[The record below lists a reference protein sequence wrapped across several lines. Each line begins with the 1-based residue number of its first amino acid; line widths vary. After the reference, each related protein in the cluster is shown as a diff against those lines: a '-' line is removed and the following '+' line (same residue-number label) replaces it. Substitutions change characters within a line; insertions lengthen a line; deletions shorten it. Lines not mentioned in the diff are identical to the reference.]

1 MKKLRMMIA
10 FVMFLL
16 FGLYGQALA
25 QLAVSSSSTDF
36 SEVEVGT
43 TSNQIIRAV
52 NPGYDWIWLDAE
64 ISGSTDFGITS
75 TFPVLISPGGFVD
88 IEVSFTPSAEGPLKA
103 SLLIN
108 DVIYTILIGEG
119 VTAQP

>member
-1 MKKLRMMIA
+1 MKRLRMMIA

-16 FGLYGQALA
+16 LGLSSQALA

-36 SEVEVGT
+36 GDVKVGT
-43 TSNQIIRAV
+43 AANQIVRAV

-64 ISGSTDFGITS
+64 ISGSTDFGIS
-75 TFPVLISPGGFVD
+75 SNFPVLISPGGYVD
-88 IEVSFTPSAEGPLKA
+88 IEVLFTPSAEGPSKA

-119 VTAQP
+119 VAAQP